1 MRQFRLRIALV
12 ATFGFLLA
20 VPGAP
25 GAAEPERL
33 FEKSFDVEVAGGSP
47 PVVQVTFALALSEV
61 SDYPVRITAV
71 GGSVEEQLY
80 FGTLKEG
87 IYRLRAPLTKIS
99 SGPLKVVLK
108 TKVINRIPPVRRDND
123 TSEGAGANEVIRS
136 SQASETYIRYL
147 TWEGSIPR

>member
-1 MRQFRLRIALV
+1 MKHIRLRTVLA
-12 ATFGFLLA
+12 ATFVFLLA
-20 VPGAP
+20 VPEAP
-25 GAAEPERL
+25 LAAEPERL
-33 FEKSFDVEVAGGSP
+33 FEKSFAVEVAGGAP

-71 GGSVEEQLY
+71 SGSVEEQLY

-99 SGPLKVVLK
+99 AGPLKVVLK
-108 TKVINRIPPVRRDND
+108 TKLINRIPPVRRPND
-123 TSEGAGANEVIRS
+123 TGGGTGTNDVIRS
-136 SQASETYIRYL
+136 TQASETYIRYL